1 MPGPN
6 GMHCSSEQSSTNKD
20 YFSFLALLNTT
31 TLSCDMSGQSILISG
46 LIGVMSGLKNDEFLF
61 IDVFGLKNPDV
72 SVSSST
78 FKFTFL
84 NITENTG
91 NVIGTMTQ
99 LLPYR
104 VS

>member
-1 MPGPN
+1 
-6 GMHCSSEQSSTNKD
+6 
-20 YFSFLALLNTT
+20 
-31 TLSCDMSGQSILISG
+31 MSGQSILISG
-46 LIGVMSGLKNDEFLF
+46 LVNVIKGLKNDEFLF

-72 SVSSST
+72 SVNSSS

-84 NITENTG
+84 NLTENTG
-91 NVIGTMTQ
+91 NAIGTITQ